1 MQASIFNA
9 KDVWVDDLTVIRPE
23 AYQDEYADEY
33 DDYGYSDSEDTGEG
47 SEDTSLD
54 YEVVV
59 KGKMLVREPSNAIN
73 QDVLANRIKQLQAS
87 FENSN
92 FVTASKP
99 PKISW
104 KYLSD
109 GLKVLP
115 FEINLIID
123 TEKPLLIRPLTIMEF
138 FKKHPIFFS
147 GVGLCALLTAVGLI
161 FSILGALDLGEAS
174 QRYKK
179 ADRAFNRLLASNP
192 SPVDTNVKNSD
203 FNVMELSE
211 KLQSMRDELE
221 RGTEVE
227 ASLDGVRVMA
237 GIQQYISKF
246 KALAKNNTNE
256 NGPAPIEIPD
266 DFAFGFDRFKLETTV
281 PEKAEEIIL
290 LDKQR
295 DILDYLMSEL
305 FATNPQGIVA
315 VARESAK
322 AMTADEEGMFSNDP
336 SIFDISS
343 SVTSKV
349 EGAIDTIAFQITF
362 SGKTNSLRE
371 YLNRLAEFDRPIVV
385 RSINVSRPTESVK
398 TKTKEKKNDKL
409 VALFGKELE
418 SLQAEQSKEPVVT
431 ENVSEFTLTLEYIEI
446 ILPEDIAQGESL
458 EDDSI

>member
-1 MQASIFNA
+1 
-9 KDVWVDDLTVIRPE
+9 
-23 AYQDEYADEY
+23 
-33 DDYGYSDSEDTGEG
+33 
-47 SEDTSLD
+47 
-54 YEVVV
+54 
-59 KGKMLVREPSNAIN
+59 
-73 QDVLANRIKQLQAS
+73 
-87 FENSN
+87 
-92 FVTASKP
+92 
-99 PKISW
+99 
-104 KYLSD
+104 
-109 GLKVLP
+109 
-115 FEINLIID
+115 
-123 TEKPLLIRPLTIMEF
+123 MEF

-147 GVGLCALLTAVGLI
+147 GVGLCAIFSLVGLV

-179 ADRAFNRLLASNP
+179 ADRAFNRLMASSP
-192 SPVDTNVKNSD
+192 SPVDANVENSD
-203 FNVMELSE
+203 LNVLELSE

-246 KALAKNNTNE
+246 KALAKDNAND

-266 DFAFGFDRFKLETTV
+266 GFAFGFDRFKLETTV
-281 PEKAEEIIL
+281 PEKAEEIML

-295 DILDYLMSEL
+295 DILDYLMTEL
-305 FATNPQGIVA
+305 FATNPQGIIA

-322 AMTADEEGMFSNDP
+322 VMSADEEGMFSSDP

-385 RSINVSRPTESVK
+385 RSINVSRPNESVK
-398 TKTKEKKNDKL
+398 TKVTEKKNEKL
-409 VALFGKELE
+409 VALFGKEVE
-418 SLQAEQSKEPVVT
+418 SIQAEQRKEPVVT

-446 ILPEDIAQGESL
+446 ILPEDIAQSKSL
-458 EDDSI
+458 EEDSI

>member
-1 MQASIFNA
+1 
-9 KDVWVDDLTVIRPE
+9 
-23 AYQDEYADEY
+23 
-33 DDYGYSDSEDTGEG
+33 
-47 SEDTSLD
+47 
-54 YEVVV
+54 
-59 KGKMLVREPSNAIN
+59 
-73 QDVLANRIKQLQAS
+73 
-87 FENSN
+87 
-92 FVTASKP
+92 
-99 PKISW
+99 
-104 KYLSD
+104 
-109 GLKVLP
+109 
-115 FEINLIID
+115 
-123 TEKPLLIRPLTIMEF
+123 MEF

-246 KALAKNNTNE
+246 KALAKDNTNE

-362 SGKTNSLRE
+362 SGKTNSLRD

-385 RSINVSRPTESVK
+385 RSINVSRPNESVK

-418 SLQAEQSKEPVVT
+418 SLKAEQSKEPVVT

-446 ILPEDIAQGESL
+446 ILPEDIAQGESP